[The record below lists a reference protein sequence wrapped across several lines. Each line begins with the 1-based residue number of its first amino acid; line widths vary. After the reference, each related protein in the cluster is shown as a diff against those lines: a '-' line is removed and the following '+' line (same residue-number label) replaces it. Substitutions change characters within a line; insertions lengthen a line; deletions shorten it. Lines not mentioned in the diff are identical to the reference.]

1 MKTLSKLLLIKNP
14 KSGQGNSPL
23 EEFTGLLEEKG
34 LSLETR
40 ELSHEVTCDSLLED
54 AKNFDAVI
62 AAGGDGTV
70 SAVAY
75 AMRNQG
81 VPLFVFPAG
90 TANLIAQNLNLPST
104 APELLEVL
112 LEGHTLLADLGEL
125 EVEGEKKGFAMIAGA
140 GLDAALIK
148 ASEDLKPNFGAF
160 AYVLGALKQLV
171 PRTQQFKLTL
181 DGQETTLEG
190 ASVMIANFGMANFRL
205 PVTSGIDPAD
215 GLLTVVVLKGKT
227 ALTLLPTV
235 IDSVRAKFNLGDPLF
250 ADHLETYHCKHIRVE
265 TTPEL
270 PIQYDGESLESS
282 TPFEARVLPKAIR
295 FFTRE
300 TREEVKT

>member
-1 MKTLSKLLLIKNP
+1 MTPLSKILLIKNP

-23 EEFTGLLEEKG
+23 EEFVSLLEAQG
-34 LSLETR
+34 IALETR
-40 ELSHEVTCDSLLED
+40 ELSHEVSCDALLED
-54 AKNFDAVI
+54 AKKFDAMI

-75 AMRNQG
+75 ALRGQN

-90 TANLIAQNLNLPST
+90 TANLIAQNLNLPSS

-112 LEGHTLLADLGEL
+112 LQGHTLLSDLGEL
-125 EVEGEKKGFAMIAGA
+125 EVNGEKKGFAMLAGA
-140 GLDAALIK
+140 GLDAELIK

-160 AYVLGALKQLV
+160 AYVLGALKQLI
-171 PRTQQFKLTL
+171 PRRQEFKLTL
-181 DGQETTLEG
+181 DGREMTLEG
-190 ASVMIANFGMANFRL
+190 ASVMVANFGMANFRL
-205 PVTSGIDPAD
+205 PITTDIDPAD
-215 GLLTVVVLKGKT
+215 GLLTVVVLKGKS

-250 ADHLETYHCKHIRVE
+250 TDHLETYHCKHIRVE
-265 TTPEL
+265 TDPEL
-270 PIQYDGESLESS
+270 PIQYDGESLEST

-295 FFTRE
+295 FFTGE
-300 TREEVKT
+300 TREEVQT